1 MSSSRPT
8 KVKPEGLKKKIG
20 HGFRGLFGKKRPS
33 RIPTSN
39 SSESFHSS
47 AAGSTQKHG
56 HKPSI
61 TIEETTLPVVE
72 SASVAAASY
81 PQASLQAPVAQSRQ
95 SLTFQ
100 RSKGSFTLNHIS
112 ANNE

>member
-39 SSESFHSS
+39 SSESLNGSE
-47 AAGSTQKHG
+47 AGSVQKHG

-61 TIEETTLPVVE
+61 TIEEATLPVVE
-72 SASVAAASY
+72 PTSVAAEPY
-81 PQASLQAPVAQSRQ
+81 PQGSLQAPVSQSRQ
-95 SLTFQ
+95 SLTSQ
-100 RSKGSFTLNHIS
+100 RSKGSFTSNRIS
-112 ANNE
+112 AHNE